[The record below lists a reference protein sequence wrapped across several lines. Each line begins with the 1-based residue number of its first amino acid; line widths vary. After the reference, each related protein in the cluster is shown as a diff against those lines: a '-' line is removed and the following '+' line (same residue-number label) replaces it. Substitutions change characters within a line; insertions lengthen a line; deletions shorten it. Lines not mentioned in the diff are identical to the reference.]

1 MNLKRMVFKILII
14 LLFIFSIKI
23 IANTNI
29 CYGISGD
36 KVYIIQE
43 NGDKKRVR
51 DGDEIDI
58 RVGKTLKLYVAATYF
73 TSNSLSVEPGGDG
86 NIVSEGTKTVR
97 EEPSDLTTNAFINLE
112 YQIKKEGTGTI
123 KLTLKTS
130 NPSGR
135 EVDKNVH
142 TLKVKASKNDQ
153 YTNSDDLERDVG
165 NFQTYF
171 KLLDHNDVAIG
182 SSTIVNY
189 DYQDGSDWLTF
200 KWENVPVSLT
210 PNMDNVTGSSKY
222 KLQTYT
228 ECRGLHK
235 SVEDHVTL
243 SPTGLKSATK
253 QEVKFDNGGINSVE
267 TKIEIEFGEG
277 QNQSLRISLVD
288 NLGRQIR
295 LIVTFKVTVANTGLE
310 QQLENDS
317 QNAENQAQYA
327 NDLENAWQH
336 RPGPN
341 ATADEIRDYVESVGH
356 HYGDYNILRNVESTT
371 IARWI
376 QTLQAA
382 LTGTIERQMY
392 QPTID
397 ILQRIQSGNE
407 ENLEYDYDNSRVGQ
421 AQDLAEEYQETLEET
436 IRRVREQAL
445 ERAEDARAVLENL
458 FSNSEEDTG
467 EFLDVLRGETDE
479 YIPEDDGSNDRLE
492 DMISTV
498 LSVITNIGII
508 SSVLMLAILGVKYML
523 GSVEEKADYK
533 SGLIPYMVG
542 AFILFGICSVLK
554 IVQAVGTQINSIMS

>member
-130 NPSGR
+130 NSSGR

-210 PNMDNVTGSSKY
+210 PNMDNVTGNSKY

-295 LIVTFKVTVANTGLE
+295 LIITFKVTVANTGLE

-341 ATADEIRDYVESVGH
+341 ATADEIRDYVYSGGH

-421 AQDLAEEYQETLEET
+421 AQDLAEEYQDTLEET
-436 IRRVREQAL
+436 IRQVRERAAQAQS
-445 ERAEDARAVLENL
+445 VLESL

-492 DMISTV
+492 DMINTV
-498 LSVITNIGII
+498 LSVITNIGMII
-508 SSVLMLAILGVKYML
+508 AVLMSAIIGIKYML
-523 GSVEEKADYK
+523 GSLEERADYK
-533 SGLIPYMVG
+533 GTLIPYLTG
-542 AFILFGICSVLK
+542 ALLLFGICTVIK
-554 IVQAVGTQINSIMS
+554 IVQAIGNSINGL